1 LGGFR
6 GFRVQRVS
14 GVSGCRGFPV
24 FPGLEAE
31 SRRVK
36 SCMVE
41 SAACLGFKGSGVQ
54 GYRV

>member
-1 LGGFR
+1 
-6 GFRVQRVS
+6 
-14 GVSGCRGFPV
+14 V

>member
-1 LGGFR
+1 
-6 GFRVQRVS
+6 
-14 GVSGCRGFPV
+14 V

-41 SAACLGFKGSGVQ
+41 SAAMSGFQGFRGSGVQ
-54 GYRV
+54 GLGQLRSEVQVLKALAF